1 MSELEKLPHGIKE
14 KFDVLKQK
22 FTNIDGTILLQLCP
36 KVHFLVDS
44 PTFTFTWIE
53 DSKLQMKHVSANTQT
68 LSSVINS
75 MHDGNLF
82 AIYSIDG
89 IYIRGSYVKDWE
101 GYHAKIRDEKINE
114 IISE

>member
-1 MSELEKLPHGIKE
+1 MEKLPYSIKE

-22 FTNIDGTILLQLCP
+22 FTNIDNAILLQLCS

-53 DSKLQMKHVSANTQT
+53 DSKVQMKHISVNTQP
-68 LSSVINS
+68 LSSVINGN
-75 MHDGNLF
+75 DVNLF

-89 IYIRGSYVKDWE
+89 GFIRGSYVKDWE
-101 GYHAKIRDEKINE
+101 GYYAKIRDEKIDE